1 MEILKRLLE
10 EHAAQLGIS
19 PDRVE
24 PVRMELDVLL
34 ERGTLI
40 DLDVRGI
47 SLFST
52 RATWE
57 ELGVPAE
64 ATRRTRFTKGVK
76 YLAPK
81 PYIASFRSLETR
93 SRKWLNDHSFDVAG
107 FSPYRYVPF
116 TAYETWREGH
126 EKLVKEWE
134 ALKAKLLSEYECLVA
149 TLKEDFEEVARE
161 AARALD
167 LRDEAQRELV
177 TRVVE
182 QAQASMPSHEAL
194 TFGLTLDYR
203 AGLLLSRARIE
214 QELLSAARLETKR
227 RETLAKARVA
237 EAEADQKKRQLAEMR
252 KAELEHY
259 KEQLQQMASP
269 ISEVFHQI
277 RAQMH
282 EDATAVLEAMRRHEG
297 KLIGPAVRRA
307 RSMIET
313 FRLLNVLDDEGLERL
328 LSGIDRSLSV
338 PASERKVGDLE
349 ETLRQIADLTKESA
363 AEVQKLAAPSR
374 WGALRL

>member
-1 MEILKRLLE
+1 MEVLKQLLD
-10 EHAAQLGIS
+10 EHATRLGIS

-24 PVRMELDVLL
+24 PVRIEMDVLL

-64 ATRRTRFTKGVK
+64 ATRRARFTKGAK
-76 YLAPK
+76 YLVPK
-81 PYIASFRSLETR
+81 PYISSFRSLETR
-93 SRKWLNDHSFDVAG
+93 ARRWLNDHSFDVMG
-107 FSPYRYVPF
+107 FRPYRYVPF
-116 TAYETWREGH
+116 TAYKTWRGGS
-126 EKLVKEWE
+126 EKLVKEWGE
-134 ALKAKLLSEYECLVA
+134 LKTKLLSEHEALLA
-149 TLKEDFEEVARE
+149 TLEEDFEEVARE
-161 AARALD
+161 AAHALG

-182 QAQASMPSHEAL
+182 RAQAAMPSHEAL
-194 TFGLTLDYR
+194 AFGLTLDYR
-203 AGLLLSRARIE
+203 AGMLLGRSRIE

-252 KAELEHY
+252 KAELKHY

-269 ISEVFHQI
+269 MSEVFHQI

-282 EDATAVLEAMRRHEG
+282 EDAAAVLETMCRNEG

-328 LSGIDRSLSV
+328 LDGIDRNLSV
-338 PASERKVGDLE
+338 PAPERKVGDLE
-349 ETLRQIADLTKESA
+349 KTLRQIADLTKESA
-363 AEVQKLAAPSR
+363 AEVQRLAVPSR